1 MKINTL
7 PVIIEIYFWQIVTKT
22 IASSPHLQK
31 SLHELYLLKQNQ
43 KLNVFAVL
51 AAACACSGLIAGF
64 IFGAIGA
71 YIW

>member
-31 SLHELYLLKQNQ
+31 SLHELYLLNQNQ
-43 KLNVFAVL
+43 KLNGL
-51 AAACACSGLIAGF
+51 AALVAACACSGLIAGF